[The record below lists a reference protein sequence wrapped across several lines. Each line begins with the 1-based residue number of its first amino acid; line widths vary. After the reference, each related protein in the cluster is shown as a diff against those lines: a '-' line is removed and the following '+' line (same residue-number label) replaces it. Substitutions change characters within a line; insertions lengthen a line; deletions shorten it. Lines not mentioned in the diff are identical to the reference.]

1 MPPISPPTTRPTI
14 LLATSRR
21 QSTIPSGFSR
31 RAGRCRLGSRIKKED
46 SGGIT
51 TNKAAEL
58 IVAAARQLLIDKGYA
73 EFSMRNVA
81 GEANLS
87 LSNLHHYFATRDDLV
102 LALFRDA
109 DARYRLA
116 YAEVLAKAPRDRLRR
131 FESVIEFSLVD
142 IAQSDTRRFF
152 MQLWALLS
160 SMDGATGTLLNDLYQ
175 IDLQH
180 LSERVADLVPEV
192 GTGEIRRRATLLAA
206 LIEGLM
212 VVRGAHSTSAAEM
225 RRLTSA
231 AKRVALAIALGETD
245 QGSDN

>member
-1 MPPISPPTTRPTI
+1 M
-14 LLATSRR
+14 A
-21 QSTIPSGFSR
+21 SGVQCHPNSVDVR
-31 RAGRCRLGSRIKKED
+31 EVAALGSRITAKN
-46 SGGIT
+46 T
-51 TNKAAEL
+51 AQL

-73 EFSMRNVA
+73 EFSLRNVA

-87 LSNLHHYFATRDDLV
+87 LSNLQQFFATRDDLV

-116 YAEVLAKAPRDRLRR
+116 YAEVLAKAPSDRLRR
-131 FESVIEFSLVD
+131 FDAVLEFNFVD

-175 IDLQH
+175 IYLQH
-180 LSERVADLVPEV
+180 LSERIGELVPEV
-192 GTGEIRRRATLLAA
+192 GTSEIRRRATLLAA

-212 VVRGAHSTSAAEM
+212 VVRGAHSASAAEM
-225 RRLTSA
+225 KRLASA
-231 AKRVALAIALGETD
+231 AKRVALAIALGEAPH
-245 QGSDN
+245 SLRI